1 MLELHIGFIRLKD
14 GTETYVHQS
23 VCTEPLF
30 MGALCRLEIR
40 FGEHSAQHDRFSAHN
55 CTVVDTMPHTIYV
68 IGDTPVLSSSSNPRE
83 IIARLEIFGLHFIS
97 IAGPLAR
104 PALAVKSLE

>member
-30 MGALCRLEIR
+30 MGALCRFDL
-40 FGEHSAQHDRFSAHN
+40 EHSAQHDRFSAHN

-97 IAGPLAR
+97 SQYLLR
-104 PALAVKSLE
+104 DRWQ